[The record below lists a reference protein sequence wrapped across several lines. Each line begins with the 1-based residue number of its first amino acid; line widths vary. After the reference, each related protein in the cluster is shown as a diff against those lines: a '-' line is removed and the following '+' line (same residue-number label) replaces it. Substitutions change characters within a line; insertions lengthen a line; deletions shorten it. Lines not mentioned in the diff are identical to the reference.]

1 MLKNSSQNKLLSKAI
16 VPVLYLGLT
25 SIVSAATVVTQWNDA
40 ALQAIR
46 TTRPGPTVVSRALAI
61 TNTCMFDA
69 FAAYDAKAKGTQ
81 LGVNL
86 RRSEVEF
93 TDSNKHKAISFA
105 AYTCLNNLF
114 PSQAASFN
122 ALMATLGYNV
132 NEPKTNPYTP
142 ASVGVAAANAVI
154 VFRSVDN
161 SNQSNSYVDTSN
173 YTPTNTP
180 TTVND
185 PNHWQPLQIGSTTQS
200 FVTPHWSMVTP
211 YALTTGSQYRS
222 TLKAPADYVTEP
234 QRYQIQAQQIVD
246 YTANLTDEKKVIAE
260 YWADGPSSVLPPG
273 HFVLFAKD
281 ISTRDGHTIDQD
293 VKMFFALTNAVF
305 DAGIVA
311 WDAKRA
317 FDYVRPVTA
326 VHVAFAGQNIPSW
339 QGTTIAA
346 ADWKPYQPATVVT
359 PPFPEYISGHSI
371 FSAAAAETLKLFTKS
386 DYFGSSVKI
395 LAGSSLVETGK
406 VPAVDTTLYWATFS
420 DAADE
425 AGISRRYGGIHF
437 VDGDIESRKLGRLV
451 GQQAWFKSL
460 SYFNDPTFSGNHY
473 DPNTKIL
480 TLEDVNIKGKHYS
493 VTLTNKGN
501 FQFTV
506 TSIVAFGG
514 QAAVSTLQYESIKG
528 IVSIP
533 NLLFEGKLYS
543 ATLHAVSES
552 MFSLDTV
559 TPL

>member
-1 MLKNSSQNKLLSKAI
+1 MLKNSSQNKLLSTAI
-16 VPVLYLGLT
+16 VSVLYLGLT
-25 SIVSAATVVTQWNDA
+25 SMVSATTVVTQWNDA

-86 RRSEVEF
+86 RRTEAEF

-105 AYTCLNNLF
+105 AYTCLKNLF
-114 PSQAASFN
+114 PSQTESFN
-122 ALMATLGYNV
+122 ALMATLGYSI
-132 NEPKTNPYTP
+132 NEPNTTPYTP

-173 YTPTNTP
+173 YTPINTP

-185 PNHWQPLQIGSTTQS
+185 PNHWQPLQIGATTQS

-222 TLKAPADYVTEP
+222 ILKAPADYVTEP
-234 QRYQIQAQQIVD
+234 QRYKVQAQQVVD

-260 YWADGPSSVLPPG
+260 YWADGPSSELPPG

-281 ISTRDGHTIDQD
+281 ISTRDRHTIDQD

-339 QGTTIAA
+339 QGIIAA
-346 ADWKPYQPATVVT
+346 ADWKPYQPSNVVT
-359 PPFPEYISGHSI
+359 PSFPEYISGHSI

-395 LAGSSLVETGK
+395 LAGSSKVETGK
-406 VPAVDTTLYWATFS
+406 VPAADTTLYWATFS

-437 VDGDIESRKLGRLV
+437 VDGDLESRKLGRLV

-460 SYFNDPTFSGNHY
+460 SYFNDPAFSGNYY

-480 TLEDVNIKGKHYS
+480 TLEDVDVKGKHYS
-493 VTLTNKGN
+493 MTLTNKGN
-501 FQFTV
+501 FQFTL
-506 TSIVAFGG
+506 TSTVAFES
-514 QAAVSTLQYESIKG
+514 QAAASTVQYDAIKG

-533 NLLFEGKLYS
+533 KLLFEGKLYS
-543 ATLHAVSES
+543 ATLLSVAES
-552 MFSLDTV
+552 MFSLGTV